1 MPPIKR
7 VALISNGDFRDTACI
22 SCWPMQSDT
31 LKQVQSALTML
42 GVKSDVHPKMNR
54 KRGHGFVTRQ
64 AEGAEIL
71 SGIDPDMPI
80 IVVLSCWA
88 YAHHVCG
95 PLQSHRGPI
104 LLLGN
109 FDGTWPGL
117 VALLNHAGT
126 LERLGVKH
134 SRLWSDSF
142 RDDAYFMKKL
152 GEFVRTGNV
161 KHSTRHLTDGA
172 KVKWPSAAV
181 KFGET
186 LAADIKKHRRILGQ
200 MDPGCMGMLNA
211 VMDPAKTGAV
221 GMPIEYLNQSDLLAE
236 MNLVPDDEAQNH
248 LNWLIKKGATFDWGT
263 DGRTELVHGQV
274 ISQMKM
280 YVAANRIYE
289 RYGLSAI
296 GIPYQ
301 LGLVRSCP
309 ASDLVEGM
317 LNNVDRPTVRS
328 YETLK
333 PIAKGDCIPHFN
345 EGDLGSA
352 IPQVLMHDIYTKK
365 KMPPETTLH
374 DVRWGREYDGRFIWV
389 LLISGAAPPAHFGGW
404 KQTTVYRQPD
414 MYFPLGGG
422 TCSGVS
428 KSGTITWARAWEQPG
443 VLGLDCGVGE
453 VIDLPDAEVQ
463 ERLDATTPVWPI
475 ANAHLPGYGRDEC
488 MATHMSNHIT
498 IGYGNILPELAATAL
513 SLGFKVRIGGESGVN
528 GKSAAPKRS
537 GARKANAIK
546 LS

>member
-1 MPPIKR
+1 MPSIKK
-7 VALISNGDFRDTACI
+7 VALISNGDFRDTACVE
-22 SCWPMQSDT
+22 CWPMQADT
-31 LKQVQSALTML
+31 LKQVE
-42 GVKSDVHPKMNR
+42 GVLKSMKVKVDVYPKVNR

-64 AEGAEIL
+64 TEGAEIL

-88 YAHHVCG
+88 YSHHICG
-95 PLQSHRGPI
+95 PLQSHRGPV

-126 LERLGVKH
+126 LDRLGVPH

-142 RDDAYFMKKL
+142 ADDAYFMKKL
-152 GEFVRTGNV
+152 DEFVRTQKI
-161 KHSTRHLTDGA
+161 KHSTRHLTDAA
-172 KVKWPSAAV
+172 KIQWPSKALRV
-181 KFGET
+181 GEM
-186 LAADIKKHRRILGQ
+186 LASDIRKHRRILGQ
-200 MDPGCMGMLNA
+200 LDPGCMGMLNA
-211 VMDPAKTGAV
+211 VLDPAKTGAV
-221 GMPIEYLNQSDLLAE
+221 GMPLEYLNQSDLLAE
-236 MNLVPDDEAQNH
+236 MDLVDDDEAQNH
-248 LNWLIKKGATFDWGT
+248 MNWLIKKGTTFNWGV

-274 ISQMKM
+274 MSQMKM
-280 YVAANRIYE
+280 YSAANRIYE

-301 LGLVRSCP
+301 LGLVRQCP

-317 LNNVDRPTVRS
+317 LNNVERPVVKSLDTG
-328 YETLK
+328 K
-333 PIAKGDCIPHFN
+333 AIAKGDCIPHFN

-352 IPQVLMHDIYTKK
+352 IPQVLMHDIYRLK

-374 DVRWGREYDGRFIWV
+374 DVRWGREYEGRFLWV

-404 KQTTVYRQPD
+404 KETTVYRQPD

-428 KSGTITWARAWEQPG
+428 KSGTITWARAWEKPG
-443 VLGLDCGVGE
+443 ELGLDCGVGE
-453 VIDLPDAEVQ
+453 VVDLPDVEVQ

-513 SLGFKVRIGGESGVN
+513 NLGFKVRIGGEH
-528 GKSAAPKRS
+528 
-537 GARKANAIK
+537 
-546 LS
+546 